1 MRLVHNMGEQA
12 PSPRRDKP
20 QWVQVAETALWG
32 ELLDT
37 AMDADGNVD
46 ADPHGV
52 VEVHCHRTPST
63 DLRTARY
70 ILKIERVDNVPVL
83 VECSRH
89 DLRALALALLDAA
102 QHAVPVELQ
111 RAGYEHAVMPWFDG
125 GNNGG
130 GAA

>member
-1 MRLVHNMGEQA
+1 MHLVHSSDNHQPPA
-12 PSPRRDKP
+12 RRDIP
-20 QWVQVAETALWG
+20 QWVTVAETALWG

-70 ILKIERVDNVPVL
+70 ILKIERVGNAPVL

-102 QHAVPVELQ
+102 QHAYPLELK
-111 RAGYEHAVMPWFDG
+111 RAGYEQCIAPWFD